1 MSIEVDSKNTL
12 KSDRM
17 AFVLGYTGETGKALV
32 KELSRRKVFKKV
44 MLIGRR
50 EVQFEKDLGP
60 EFEQKV
66 VDFDHLNDYKHEFQD
81 LDTGFSCIGTSKAK
95 SGGKAGFIKVDHD
108 YVVNAAA
115 MAKSVGCK
123 HFLVVSSYGA
133 NKDSSFLYIKTK
145 GEVEED
151 LKSINF
157 DNLSIFRPGMLLC
170 DRVERRP
177 IEACIRCCWK
187 PMPQWFVKEGAINT
201 DNLAAAMVNKA
212 LNPSFEKVENI
223 ENKQIYELI

>member
-1 MSIEVDSKNTL
+1 MSIEVDPKNTSN
-12 KSDRM
+12 SDRM
-17 AFVLGYTGETGKALV
+17 AFILGYTGETGKALV
-32 KELSRRKVFKKV
+32 KELSKRKVFKKV
-44 MLIGRR
+44 MLVGRR
-50 EVQFEKDLGP
+50 EVQLEKDLGP
-60 EFEQKV
+60 EF
-66 VDFDHLNDYKHEFQD
+66 
-81 LDTGFSCIGTSKAK
+81 
-95 SGGKAGFIKVDHD
+95 AGFIKVDHD

-123 HFLVVSSYGA
+123 HFLV
-133 NKDSSFLYIKTK
+133 

-151 LKSINF
+151 LKSISF

-187 PMPQWFVKEGAINT
+187 PMPRWFVKEGAINT

-212 LNPSFEKVENI
+212 LNPSSEKVETI

>member
-1 MSIEVDSKNTL
+1 MSIEVDPKNTSN
-12 KSDRM
+12 SDRM

-32 KELSRRKVFKKV
+32 KELSRRKLFKKV

-50 EVQFEKDLGP
+50 EVQLEKDLGP
-60 EFEQKV
+60 EF
-66 VDFDHLNDYKHEFQD
+66 
-81 LDTGFSCIGTSKAK
+81 
-95 SGGKAGFIKVDHD
+95 AGFIKVDHD
-108 YVVNAAA
+108 YVVNSAA
-115 MAKSVGCK
+115 MAKSAGCK
-123 HFLVVSSYGA
+123 HFVFISSYGA
-133 NKDSSFLYIKTK
+133 NKDSSFLYPKTK

-151 LKSINF
+151 LKAISF

-187 PMPQWFVKEGAINT
+187 PMPHWFVKEGAINT

-212 LNPSFEKVENI
+212 INPSSEKVETI